1 MPNRIEFARLKIDR
15 ALHDLT
21 ANAALPGTGA
31 TADNSSFGLATV
43 LRACPPKYAAHLK
56 KRDELQAKIDVRHI
70 SERPASRSMPEC
82 KSFLAEI
89 GYLIRNGSEFK
100 VTTEDVSCAKVSSR

>member
-1 MPNRIEFARLKIDR
+1 MPDRIEFAKLKIDR

-31 TADNSSFGLATV
+31 ADNSSFGLATV
-43 LRACPPKYAAHLK
+43 LRDCPPKFAAHSK
-56 KRDELQAKIDVRHI
+56 KRDELQAEIDAWHI
-70 SERPASRSMPEC
+70 SKRPSSRPVPEC

-89 GYLIRNGSEFK
+89 GCLIRNGLELK
-100 VTTEDVSCAKVSSR
+100 ATTEDVSCAKASSR